1 MLGVH
6 RNTVAKAYS
15 ELKGQGLIESYPG
28 VGYRVYDSRQEAGM
42 DLVAAGSQRR
52 RGKKVNW
59 LDQIKPEYLDMTVT
73 FDELFQRFSQPDKIS
88 TRQRHRRHHGLYDR
102 EKLSRRIADIVS
114 HEGKKQYFYSPYQG
128 DEDLRRQV
136 ASYLSTKG
144 IKATTRQIQILTET
158 NQALDFLITLLV
170 KPGDVVI
177 TEEAGF
183 A

>member
-1 MLGVH
+1 MDIRIDKRLKTPVYLQIVSAIKQEIAAGAVTQERILPSERVLAKMLGVH

-73 FDELFQRFSQPDKIS
+73 
-88 TRQRHRRHHGLYDR
+88 
-102 EKLSRRIADIVS
+102 LS
-114 HEGKKQYFYSPYQG
+114 
-128 DEDLRRQV
+128 L
-136 ASYLSTKG
+136 TM
-144 IKATTRQIQILTET
+144 KAL
-158 NQALDFLITLLV
+158 
-170 KPGDVVI
+170 
-177 TEEAGF
+177 
-183 A
+183 